1 MRKTIWALALA
12 TVLAMGIGVPT
23 ASAATRT
30 VTVASRYVSE
40 DDTQNTNVAPLKAG
54 DCTMYGQLIVDRPAA
69 DGFAEVRFGFR
80 TKTSHTSN
88 FDQWHN
94 SWKIMGRGNQP
105 IVTLD
110 TIDGLRMPTVNQDY
124 VGEIDTVVSMTT
136 SQWLNIA
143 AVTWIGSC

>member
-30 VTVASRYVSE
+30 ITVNSRYVPVNDIQIS
-40 DDTQNTNVAPLKAG
+40 NVAPMLAG
-54 DCTMYGQLIVDRPAA
+54 DCTLFGELIVDRPGT
-69 DGFAEVRFGFR
+69 DGIASVRFIFN
-80 TKTSHTSN
+80 TKTSHTN
-88 FDQWHN
+88 HFDQWHN

-110 TIDGLRMPTVNQDY
+110 TIDGLRMSQVNHNHF
-124 VGEIDTVVSMTT
+124 GEIDTTVPITT